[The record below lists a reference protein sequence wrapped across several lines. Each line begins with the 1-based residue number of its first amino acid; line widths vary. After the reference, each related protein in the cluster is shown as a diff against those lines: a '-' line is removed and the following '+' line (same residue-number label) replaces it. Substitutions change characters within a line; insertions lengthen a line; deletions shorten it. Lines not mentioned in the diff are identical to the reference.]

1 MVATHAGIMYIP
13 QAEEKQ
19 KGQIGNWI
27 LYQRGKKICPSA
39 LLLLARIVSHGHPY
53 LQGSLGKRVL

>member
-27 LYQRGKKICPSA
+27 LYQKGKE
-39 LLLLARIVSHGHPY
+39 L
-53 LQGSLGKRVL
+53 SLSSPLIG